1 MAPPPFHITFFF
13 KSNLLGSTRSM
24 TTDHILLI
32 GHNIRLPTTHNSDYL
47 LSGKTDTMYQMS
59 SFRTLF
65 VKFYQLLHL

>member
-1 MAPPPFHITFFF
+1 
-13 KSNLLGSTRSM
+13 M